1 MTLCSLFKA
10 LFAVHHGYCH
20 FQYDLESTIVLV
32 EDWKQGYS
40 LLTCG
45 GELEGERRLCFEVS
59 AVSVDSASAEGTP
72 LLE

>member
-1 MTLCSLFKA
+1 MILCNLFIA
-10 LFAVHHGYCH
+10 LFTVHHGYCH
-20 FQYDLESTIVLV
+20 DLESTIVLV

-45 GELEGERRLCFEVS
+45 GELEGERRLCFEDS
-59 AVSVDSASAEGTP
+59 AVSVDSASAGSTP